1 MNVLWDCNIF
11 DKAEELSD
19 LNTDI
24 FKNNYVSIKNLRSR
38 YVNFVVGHCCV
49 HVCDRAPSRMQL
61 KTMREF
67 GLHGGTWCIAMS
79 LTSLIFAH
87 RNNDISSSNQSSN
100 PPLHELLMQI
110 SKHYKLTIKNY

>member
-1 MNVLWDCNIF
+1 MTVLWDCNIF

-24 FKNNYVSIKNLRSR
+24 FKTNYVSIKNLRSR
-38 YVNFVVGHCCV
+38 YVNFVVGHCVV

-87 RNNDISSSNQSSN
+87 RNNGISSSVN
-100 PPLHELLMQI
+100 PVEI
-110 SKHYKLTIKNY
+110 V